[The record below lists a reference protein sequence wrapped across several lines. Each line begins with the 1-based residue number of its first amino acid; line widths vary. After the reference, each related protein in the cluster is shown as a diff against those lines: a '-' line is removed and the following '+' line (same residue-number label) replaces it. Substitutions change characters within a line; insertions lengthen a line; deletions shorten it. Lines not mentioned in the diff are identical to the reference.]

1 MKKNL
6 LFLFAVVLG
15 LTACNQN
22 KSFKVN
28 VGLTNGNEK
37 TVYLQKYVDNVPVTI
52 DSAVIADDQA
62 VLTAPVDDPQ
72 LLYALKVKGKRGS
85 MPFFADN
92 KDVTFVGDMN
102 NPQAVEIIA
111 SETQAELDAYN
122 DQVKAFDTQIRDL
135 YAVMQQAFAD
145 NDSLKMD
152 SLNKVG
158 TALMEQQDSF
168 RDYYI
173 KAHPESFV
181 THYILDG
188 VKQDYPIDQLKE
200 MVGTFTTESIYR
212 DHLND
217 YIAKQERLD
226 VGQPFIDFTL
236 QTKEGEKVSLAEVI
250 ATNKLTLVDFWA
262 SWCGPCRKENPVVK
276 AAYEQFHGLGFGINP
291 AAQWTV
297 TTGWRYMF
305 GSEAVPAGLFA
316 LLICFVPETP
326 RYLVSVG
333 QDQKALDVLSKIN
346 GSSKAA
352 QILQDIKDT
361 LTVKTEKLMTYGAL
375 CIFVGIMLSVFQ
387 QAVGINAV
395 LYYAPRIFGDM
406 GMENPMVVTVFMGVI
421 NILFTLV
428 AIFTVEKWGRKPLL
442 IFGSLGMAIGAF
454 GVALTFGHAGL
465 EMVTAISI
473 MVYSASFMFSWGP
486 ICWVLIAEI
495 FPNTIRGAAVA
506 IAVAFQ
512 WIFNFIVS
520 STFVPMFNM
529 HLTEGDDFGHWF
541 TYGLYGIIC
550 IIAAIF
556 VWRLV
561 PETKGKTLEDMSRLW
576 KKKQE

>member
-1 MKKNL
+1 MKKYV

-122 DQVKAFDTQIRDL
+122 DQLKAFDTQIRDL

-168 RDYYI
+168 RDDYI
-173 KAHPESFV
+173 KAHPNSFV

-200 MVGTFTTESIYR
+200 MVGTFTTKSIYR

-236 QTKEGEKVSLAEVI
+236 KTNEGNEVVLSKI
-250 ATNKLTLVDFWA
+250 IPQNKLTLVDFWA

-276 AAYEQFHGLGFGINP
+276 AAYEQFHGLGFGVI
-291 AAQWTV
+291 
-297 TTGWRYMF
+297 G
-305 GSEAVPAGLFA
+305 
-316 LLICFVPETP
+316 
-326 RYLVSVG
+326 VSVD
-333 QDQKALDVLSKIN
+333 QDE
-346 GSSKAA
+346 AA
-352 QILQDIKDT
+352 WL
-361 LTVKTEKLMTYGAL
+361 
-375 CIFVGIMLSVFQ
+375 
-387 QAVGINAV
+387 QAVEEDQLPWTQVRDSENKVSEDYMI
-395 LYYAPRIFGDM
+395 YYIPSNFLFDETGK
-406 GMENPMVVTVFMGVI
+406 MVAKGLRGEDLTAK
-421 NILFTLV
+421 LS
-428 AIFTVEKWGRKPLL
+428 ELL
-442 IFGSLGMAIGAF
+442 
-454 GVALTFGHAGL
+454 
-465 EMVTAISI
+465 
-473 MVYSASFMFSWGP
+473 
-486 ICWVLIAEI
+486 
-495 FPNTIRGAAVA
+495 
-506 IAVAFQ
+506 
-512 WIFNFIVS
+512 
-520 STFVPMFNM
+520 
-529 HLTEGDDFGHWF
+529 
-541 TYGLYGIIC
+541 
-550 IIAAIF
+550 
-556 VWRLV
+556 
-561 PETKGKTLEDMSRLW
+561 K
-576 KKKQE
+576 

>member
-1 MKKNL
+1 MKKHL

-37 TVYLQKYVDNVPVTI
+37 TVYLQKYVDNAPVTI

-72 LLYALKVKGKRGS
+72 ILYALKVKGKRGS

-92 KDVTFVGDMN
+92 KDVTFVGDIN
-102 NPQAVEIIA
+102 NPQAVEIMA

-122 DQVKAFDTQIRDL
+122 DQLKAFDIQIRDL

-168 RDYYI
+168 RDDYI

-236 QTKEGEKVSLAEVI
+236 QTKEGEKVSLAEAI
-250 ATNKLTLVDFWA
+250 AKNKVTMVDFWA

-276 AAYEQFHGLGFGINP
+276 AAYEQFHELGFDVIG
-291 AAQWTV
+291 
-297 TTGWRYMF
+297 
-305 GSEAVPAGLFA
+305 
-316 LLICFVPETP
+316 
-326 RYLVSVG
+326 VSVD
-333 QDQKALDVLSKIN
+333 QDE
-346 GSSKAA
+346 AA
-352 QILQDIKDT
+352 WL
-361 LTVKTEKLMTYGAL
+361 
-375 CIFVGIMLSVFQ
+375 
-387 QAVGINAV
+387 QAVEEDQLPWTQVRDAENKVSEDYMI
-395 LYYAPRIFGDM
+395 YYIPSNFLFDETGK
-406 GMENPMVVTVFMGVI
+406 MVAKGLRGEDLTAK
-421 NILFTLV
+421 LS
-428 AIFTVEKWGRKPLL
+428 ELL
-442 IFGSLGMAIGAF
+442 
-454 GVALTFGHAGL
+454 
-465 EMVTAISI
+465 
-473 MVYSASFMFSWGP
+473 
-486 ICWVLIAEI
+486 
-495 FPNTIRGAAVA
+495 
-506 IAVAFQ
+506 
-512 WIFNFIVS
+512 
-520 STFVPMFNM
+520 
-529 HLTEGDDFGHWF
+529 
-541 TYGLYGIIC
+541 
-550 IIAAIF
+550 
-556 VWRLV
+556 
-561 PETKGKTLEDMSRLW
+561 K
-576 KKKQE
+576 